1 MAFFDT
7 ALLVVLLTLGLAH
20 AATQPPK
27 HGTHPPSA
35 MNSKT
40 VKKGVQVNGRKATK
54 DAKTSVIART
64 GKFKT
69 AHANKPLKAL
79 TPVAEKDG
87 VAEARLMEVY
97 RLWSNSNPKTALDRA
112 RQLVADYPQFQLA
125 QLVYADFLIGR
136 TRPLQALGDA
146 PHDIAQAGMANLQA
160 LRTESQKRV
169 SALQSR
175 PPANAVPSQFVG
187 LARRNKHAIA
197 VDTDKSRLY
206 LFENTNSGTRLLAD
220 YYVSVGKAGVGK
232 NVEGDLRTP
241 LGVYFITSNLNPKS
255 LKDLYGTGALP
266 INFPNK
272 LDERRG
278 KTGSGIWL
286 HGKPKAQFARAP
298 LATEGCIALSN
309 PDLDRIIRS
318 VEIQTTPVVIATQ
331 LQWTQP
337 HAAVPQKQQFAQLLR
352 QWADTK
358 QTGNPSSLTR
368 FYANDFF
375 ADGKDLNAFMA
386 AATPEISRINGR
398 RVEVED
404 LSLIGWTDTEET
416 MVTTFG
422 EVIAGV
428 RGGRTVRQYWQ
439 KRAGT
444 WKIVYE
450 GASDIGY
457 PNPGT

>member
-1 MAFFDT
+1 MK
-7 ALLVVLLTLGLAH
+7 LCLVCVLAWGLPQA
-20 AATQPPK
+20 
-27 HGTHPPSA
+27 
-35 MNSKT
+35 
-40 VKKGVQVNGRKATK
+40 
-54 DAKTSVIART
+54 DARPNKQ
-64 GKFKT
+64 KP
-69 AHANKPLKAL
+69 NKPLVSAAKQPKKGTVGKKAKNAKPAQ
-79 TPVAEKDG
+79 TPKPAVAPPPVVEKDG
-87 VAEARLMEVY
+87 VAEARLMGIY
-97 RLWSNSNPKTALDRA
+97 KLMANANSQLALAQA
-112 RQLVADYPQFQLA
+112 RQLVTDYPQFQLA
-125 QLVYADFLIGR
+125 QLVYADLMMGR
-136 TRPLQALGDA
+136 TRPLKTLGDA
-146 PHDIAQAGMANLQA
+146 PPDVAQAGMANLQA
-160 LRTESQKRV
+160 LRAESQRRV
-169 SALQSR
+169 RALQSR
-175 PPANAVPSQFVG
+175 PATNTVPVQFVG
-187 LARRNKHAIA
+187 LAKRNKHAIA

-206 LFENTNSGTRLLAD
+206 LFENTSSGPRLLAD

-232 NVEGDLRTP
+232 NMEGDLRTP

-255 LKDLYGTGALP
+255 LEDLYGTGALP

-272 LDERRG
+272 LDQRRG

-318 VEIQTTPVVIATQ
+318 VEIQTTPVVIAAQ
-331 LQWTQP
+331 LQWTLP
-337 HAAVPQKQQFAQLLR
+337 NAVAPQKQQFAQLLR

-358 QTGNPSSLTR
+358 QAGTPASLTR

-439 KRAGT
+439 KRAGN

-450 GASDIGY
+450 GASG
-457 PNPGT
+457 

>member
-1 MAFFDT
+1 M
-7 ALLVVLLTLGLAH
+7 VCVLLLGLPQA
-20 AATQPPK
+20 
-27 HGTHPPSA
+27 
-35 MNSKT
+35 
-40 VKKGVQVNGRKATK
+40 
-54 DAKTSVIART
+54 DARPAQQKP
-64 GKFKT
+64 
-69 AHANKPLKAL
+69 NKPLVSVTKQPKKDTVGKKAKNAKSVVDAKAGRL
-79 TPVAEKDG
+79 SSSKPSHAPKPTMAPPSVMDKDG
-87 VAEARLMEVY
+87 LAEARLMEIY
-97 RLWSNSNPKTALDRA
+97 RLMANASPKLALVQA
-112 RQLVADYPQFQLA
+112 RQLVTDYPQFQLA
-125 QLVYADFLIGR
+125 QLVYADLMMGR
-136 TRPLQALGDA
+136 TRPLKTLGDA
-146 PHDIAQAGMANLQA
+146 PPDVAQAGMANLQA
-160 LRTESQKRV
+160 LRAESQRRV
-169 SALQSR
+169 NALQSR
-175 PPANAVPSQFVG
+175 PPTNAVPVQFVG
-187 LARRNKHAIA
+187 LAKRNKHAIA

-206 LFENTNSGTRLLAD
+206 LFENTSSGTRLLAD

-241 LGVYFITSNLNPKS
+241 LGVYFITSNLNPKI
-255 LKDLYGTGALP
+255 LEDLYGTGALP

-272 LDERRG
+272 LDQRRG

-318 VEIQTTPVVIATQ
+318 VEIQTTPVVIAAK
-331 LQWTQP
+331 LQWKQP
-337 HAAVPQKQQFAQLLR
+337 HAAAPQKQQFVQLLR

-358 QTGNPSSLTR
+358 QAGTPSSLTR
-368 FYANDFF
+368 FYADDFF
-375 ADGKDLNAFMA
+375 ADGKDLNAFIA

-422 EVIAGV
+422 ELIAGV

-450 GASDIGY
+450 GTSDIG
-457 PNPGT
+457 

>member
-1 MAFFDT
+1 MVRSSPVHTPKPTT
-7 ALLVVLLTLGLAH
+7 APV
-20 AATQPPK
+20 PPVE
-27 HGTHPPSA
+27 T
-35 MNSKT
+35 
-40 VKKGVQVNGRKATK
+40 
-54 DAKTSVIART
+54 
-64 GKFKT
+64 
-69 AHANKPLKAL
+69 
-79 TPVAEKDG
+79 DG
-87 VAEARLMEVY
+87 VAEARLMEIY
-97 RLWSNSNPKTALDRA
+97 RLMSNANGKLALTQA
-112 RQLVADYPQFQLA
+112 RQLVTDYPQFQLA
-125 QLVYADFLIGR
+125 QLVYADLMMGR
-136 TRPLQALGDA
+136 TRPLKTLGDA
-146 PHDIAQAGMANLQA
+146 PPNVAQAGMANLQA
-160 LRTESQKRV
+160 LRVESQRRF

-175 PPANAVPSQFVG
+175 PAANAIPVQFVG
-187 LARRNKHAIA
+187 LAKRNKHAIA

-206 LFENTNSGTRLLAD
+206 LFENTGSGTRLLAD

-255 LKDLYGTGALP
+255 LEDLYGTGALP

-272 LDERRG
+272 LDQRRG

-318 VEIQTTPVVIATQ
+318 VEIQTTPVVIAAQ

-337 HAAVPQKQQFAQLLR
+337 QAISPQRQQFSQLIR
-352 QWADTK
+352 QWADSK
-358 QTGNPSSLTR
+358 QAGEPSSLTR
-368 FYANDFF
+368 FYAHDFF
-375 ADGKDLNAFMA
+375 ADGKDLGAFMA
-386 AATPEISRINGR
+386 ATALDLSRINGR

-404 LSLIGWTDTEET
+404 LSLIGWNDTEET
-416 MVTTFG
+416 MITTFG
-422 EVIAGV
+422 EVVAGT

-450 GASDIGY
+450 GTRDIG
-457 PNPGT
+457 

>member
-1 MAFFDT
+1 MAPT
-7 ALLVVLLTLGLAH
+7 PLVE
-20 AATQPPK
+20 
-27 HGTHPPSA
+27 
-35 MNSKT
+35 N
-40 VKKGVQVNGRKATK
+40 
-54 DAKTSVIART
+54 
-64 GKFKT
+64 
-69 AHANKPLKAL
+69 
-79 TPVAEKDG
+79 DG
-87 VAEARLMEVY
+87 VAEARLMDIY
-97 RLWSNSNPKTALDRA
+97 RLMANANSQLALAQA

-125 QLVYADFLIGR
+125 QLVYADLMMGR
-136 TRPLQALGDA
+136 TRPLKTLGDA
-146 PHDIAQAGMANLQA
+146 PPDLAQAGMANLQA
-160 LRTESQKRV
+160 LRVESQRRV
-169 SALQSR
+169 RALQSR
-175 PPANAVPSQFVG
+175 PATNTVPIQFVG
-187 LARRNKHAIA
+187 LAKRNKHAIA

-206 LFENTNSGTRLLAD
+206 LFENTSSGTRLLAD
-220 YYVSVGKAGVGK
+220 YYVSVGRAGVGK

-255 LKDLYGTGALP
+255 LEDLYGTGALP

-272 LDERRG
+272 LDQRRG

-309 PDLDRIIRS
+309 PDLNRIIRS
-318 VEIQTTPVVIATQ
+318 VEIQTTPVVIAAQ

-337 HAAVPQKQQFAQLLR
+337 HAVSPQKQQFAQLLR
-352 QWADTK
+352 DWADTK
-358 QTGNPSSLTR
+358 QAGTPSSLTR

-375 ADGKDLNAFMA
+375 ADGKDLSAFMA
-386 AATPEISRINGR
+386 ASTPEISRIHGR

-428 RGGRTVRQYWQ
+428 RGGRTIRQYWQ

-450 GASDIGY
+450 GASG
-457 PNPGT
+457 

>member
-1 MAFFDT
+1 MVF
-7 ALLVVLLTLGLAH
+7 VLALGL
-20 AATQPPK
+20 PK
-27 HGTHPPSA
+27 TEARPTAQKPT
-35 MNSKT
+35 KPL
-40 VKKGVQVNGRKATK
+40 VFATK
-54 DAKTSVIART
+54 QPKNGTVGKKANPVVAIKAGRLSNNQSVQMP
-64 GKFKT
+64 
-69 AHANKPLKAL
+69 KPTMAPS
-79 TPVAEKDG
+79 PVVEKDG
-87 VAEARLMEVY
+87 VAEARLMGIY
-97 RLWSNSNPKTALDRA
+97 KLMANADSKLALTQA
-112 RQLVADYPQFQLA
+112 RQLVTDYPQFQLA
-125 QLVYADFLIGR
+125 QLVYADLMMGR
-136 TRPLQALGDA
+136 TRPLKTLGDA
-146 PHDIAQAGMANLQA
+146 PPDVAQAGMANLQA
-160 LRTESQKRV
+160 LRAESQRRV
-169 SALQSR
+169 QAQQSR
-175 PPANAVPSQFVG
+175 PATNAIPVQFVG
-187 LARRNKHAIA
+187 LAKRNRHAIA

-206 LFENTNSGTRLLAD
+206 LFENTSSGTRLLAD

-255 LKDLYGTGALP
+255 LEDLYGTGALP

-272 LDERRG
+272 LDQRRG

-318 VEIQTTPVVIATQ
+318 VEIQTTPVVIASQ
-331 LQWTQP
+331 LQWIQP
-337 HAAVPQKQQFAQLLR
+337 QSIAPQKQQFSQLLR

-358 QTGNPSSLTR
+358 QTGIPSSLTR

-428 RGGRTVRQYWQ
+428 RGGRTIRQYWQ
-439 KRAGT
+439 KRAGS

-450 GASDIGY
+450 GTRDIG
-457 PNPGT
+457 